1 MKVIIHTQT
10 NDDVSPSLDALIN
23 RIRHKYIM
31 DYVDNLQC
39 STATKHRLVQSI
51 ADTIRDDAR

>member
-1 MKVIIHTQT
+1 MKVILHSQSA
-10 NDDVSPSLDALIN
+10 DGVSPSLDELIN

>member
-1 MKVIIHTQT
+1 MKVILHTQT
-10 NDDVSPSLDALIN
+10 NDDVSPSLDVLIN

-39 STATKHRLVQSI
+39 SAATKHRLVQSI